1 MTKQNKFLPVF
12 LATDKNK
19 ILLVGAG
26 NVAMAKLSLIAEFS
40 DNITIVAKKIN
51 HSVRELAKL
60 RSFELIE
67 ANFDKSQLKDKKIV
81 IAATNNEEVNQEIA
95 KQAKPNREDYQ
106 CNTSNKSNILQPK
119 ANLAPIPII
128 KPPKIPATIS
138 LQEIFSLLE
147 VLEKETQAKAPKI
160 TPKLTSVE
168 VSLKRGF

>member
-81 IAATNNEEVNQEIA
+81 IAATNKLKRLIKKLQ
-95 KQAKPNREDYQ
+95 KQSKPNREDYQ
-106 CNTSNKSNILQPK
+106 RQYLQ
-119 ANLAPIPII
+119 
-128 KPPKIPATIS
+128 
-138 LQEIFSLLE
+138 
-147 VLEKETQAKAPKI
+147 
-160 TPKLTSVE
+160 
-168 VSLKRGF
+168 